1 MAAAIEFVELKKSF
15 GPQEVLRGVN
25 LVVPRGQITV
35 VIGRSGTGKSVLL
48 KHALG
53 LMRADSGQVL
63 IDGQEI
69 SKLKEHEARKLRGR
83 FGMVFQNAA
92 LFDSMSVFENV
103 AFPLREHE
111 ELTEAQI
118 KKRVEEVLDSVG
130 LETAMTKLPSELSG
144 GMRKRAGLA
153 RALVRNPEFLLYDEP
168 TTGLDPIMTA
178 QIDALIR
185 GTQDAR
191 PGLTSLVISHDMQ
204 ATFHI
209 ADQVAMLYE
218 GRIIL
223 HGEPEL
229 FQHTDNPIVRQFV
242 EGRLDGP
249 I

>member
-1 MAAAIEFVELKKSF
+1 
-15 GPQEVLRGVN
+15 
-25 LVVPRGQITV
+25 
-35 VIGRSGTGKSVLL
+35 
-48 KHALG
+48 
-53 LMRADSGQVL
+53 
-63 IDGQEI
+63 
-69 SKLKEHEARKLRGR
+69 
-83 FGMVFQNAA
+83 
-92 LFDSMSVFENV
+92 
-103 AFPLREHE
+103 
-111 ELTEAQI
+111 
-118 KKRVEEVLDSVG
+118 
-130 LETAMTKLPSELSG
+130 
-144 GMRKRAGLA
+144 
-153 RALVRNPEFLLYDEP
+153 
-168 TTGLDPIMTA
+168 MTA